1 MARAAR
7 DLTPPELAVEVSG
20 FLRAASIDH
29 AVGGALALGFYAEPR
44 GTLDVDIN
52 IFVDADDSGE
62 ALDVLAA
69 GGIVLDREH
78 ALQTI
83 ASRGDLFLRHRGCRL
98 DLFFNSI
105 PFHASAARRT
115 REVSL
120 LGVRVPILA
129 PEDLIVL
136 KLLFN
141 RHKDVVDIERIVA
154 MLGTAGLDWSYIRR
168 WLIEC
173 VGEDDPRMATLK
185 ALSNDDGQ
193 SDAT

>member
-20 FLRAASIDH
+20 FLRAAGIDH

-44 GTLDVDIN
+44 GTLDVDLN
-52 IFVDADDSGE
+52 IFVDADEPGE
-62 ALDVLAA
+62 ALDALSA
-69 GGIVLDREH
+69 GGIAIDHEH
-78 ALQTI
+78 AIATI

-105 PFHASAARRT
+105 PFHASVSRRT
-115 REVSL
+115 REVHL
-120 LGVRVPILA
+120 LGARVPILA

-136 KLLFN
+136 KLLFH
-141 RHKDVVDIERIVA
+141 RHKDIVDIERIVA
-154 MLGTAGLDWSYIRR
+154 AMGADLDWPYVRR

-173 VGEDDPRMATLK
+173 VGKDDARMDTLNTLLQEDSRRPAT
-185 ALSNDDGQ
+185 
-193 SDAT
+193 

>member
-1 MARAAR
+1 MARAAQ

-20 FLRAASIDH
+20 LLRAAGIDH

-44 GTLDVDIN
+44 GTLDVDLN
-52 IFVDADDSGE
+52 IFVDADEPGE
-62 ALDVLAA
+62 ALGALSA
-69 GGIVLDREH
+69 GGIAIDHEH
-78 ALQTI
+78 AVATI

-105 PFHASAARRT
+105 PLHASVARRT
-115 REVSL
+115 REVRL
-120 LGVRVPILA
+120 LGVNVPILA

-154 MLGTAGLDWSYIRR
+154 AMGADLDWPYVRH

-173 VGEDDPRMATLK
+173 TGEEDARMATLN
-185 ALSNDDGQ
+185 ALQ
-193 SDAT
+193 KEDARRPAT

>member
-20 FLRAASIDH
+20 FLRAAGLDH

-44 GTLDVDIN
+44 GTLDVDLN
-52 IFVDADDSGE
+52 IFVDADEPGE
-62 ALDVLAA
+62 ALDALS
-69 GGIVLDREH
+69 GGGVAIDHEH
-78 ALQTI
+78 AIPTI

-105 PFHASAARRT
+105 PFHASASRRT
-115 REVSL
+115 REVHL
-120 LGVRVPILA
+120 LGSRVPILS

-141 RHKDVVDIERIVA
+141 RHKDIVDIERIVA
-154 MLGTAGLDWSYIRR
+154 AGTALDWPYIRH

-173 VGEDDPRMATLK
+173 VGEEDARMATLNT
-185 ALSNDDGQ
+185 LREE
-193 SDAT
+193 DARRPAT

>member
-1 MARAAR
+1 MARAAQ

-20 FLRAASIDH
+20 FLRAAAIDH

-44 GTLDVDIN
+44 GTLDVDLN
-52 IFVDADDSGE
+52 IFVDADAPGE
-62 ALDVLAA
+62 ALDALSA
-69 GGIVLDREH
+69 GGIVVDRDR
-78 ALQTI
+78 ATAAI

-105 PFHASAARRT
+105 PFHASVSRRT
-115 REVSL
+115 REVHL
-120 LGVRVPILA
+120 LGARVPILA

-136 KLLFN
+136 KLLFH

-154 MLGTAGLDWSYIRR
+154 AGTALDWPYIRH

-173 VGEDDPRMATLK
+173 VGKDDARMETLNTLREEDARRPVT
-185 ALSNDDGQ
+185 
-193 SDAT
+193 

>member
-1 MARAAR
+1 MARAAH

-20 FLRAASIDH
+20 FLRAAGIDH

-44 GTLDVDIN
+44 GTLDVDLN
-52 IFVDADDSGE
+52 IFVDADAPGE
-62 ALDVLAA
+62 ALDALSA
-69 GGIVLDREH
+69 GGVAIDRDH
-78 ALQTI
+78 AIATI

-105 PFHASAARRT
+105 PFHASASRRT
-115 REVSL
+115 REVHL
-120 LGVRVPILA
+120 LGARVPILA

-154 MLGTAGLDWSYIRR
+154 AMGAELDWPYVRH

-173 VGEDDPRMATLK
+173 VGEEDARMDTLNTLLEGDARGPAT
-185 ALSNDDGQ
+185 
-193 SDAT
+193 

>member
-1 MARAAR
+1 MARAAQ

-20 FLRAASIDH
+20 FLRAAGIDH

-44 GTLDVDIN
+44 GTLDVDLN
-52 IFVDADDSGE
+52 VFVDADEPGE
-62 ALDVLAA
+62 ALDALSA
-69 GGIVLDREH
+69 GGIVVDRDR
-78 ALQTI
+78 AAATI

-105 PFHASAARRT
+105 PLHASVARRT
-115 REVSL
+115 REVRL
-120 LGVRVPILA
+120 LGARVPILA

-136 KLLFN
+136 KLLFH

-154 MLGTAGLDWSYIRR
+154 AMGADLDWPYVRH

-173 VGEDDPRMATLK
+173 VGKDDARMDTLNALVEGDSRRPAT
-185 ALSNDDGQ
+185 
-193 SDAT
+193 

>member
-1 MARAAR
+1 MARAAQ

-20 FLRAASIDH
+20 FLRAAEIDH

-44 GTLDVDIN
+44 GTLDVDLN
-52 IFVDADDSGE
+52 IFVDADEPGE
-62 ALDVLAA
+62 ALDVLSA
-69 GGIVLDREH
+69 GGIALDRSL
-78 ALQTI
+78 AIANI
-83 ASRGDLFLRHRGCRL
+83 ASRGDLYLRHRGCRL

-105 PFHASAARRT
+105 PFHASASRRT

-120 LGVRVPILA
+120 LGARVPILA

-141 RHKDVVDIERIVA
+141 RHKDIVDIERIVA
-154 MLGTAGLDWSYIRR
+154 AAGTGLDWPYVRH

-173 VGEDDPRMATLK
+173 VGEDDARMATLNT
-185 ALSNDDGQ
+185 LLEDDARRP
-193 SDAT
+193 AT

>member
-7 DLTPPELAVEVSG
+7 ELTPPELAVEVSG
-20 FLRAASIDH
+20 LLRAAGIDH

-44 GTLDVDIN
+44 GTLDVDLN
-52 IFVDADDSGE
+52 IFVDADAPGE
-62 ALDVLAA
+62 ALDVLSA
-69 GGIVLDREH
+69 GGIALDRDH
-78 ALQTI
+78 AIAVI

-105 PFHASAARRT
+105 PFHASASRRT
-115 REVSL
+115 REVYL
-120 LGVRVPILA
+120 LGVRLPILA

-141 RHKDVVDIERIVA
+141 RHKDIVDIERIAVA
-154 MLGTAGLDWSYIRR
+154 VGPALDWSYVRR

-173 VGEDDPRMATLK
+173 VGEDDARMATLNTLLEE
-185 ALSNDDGQ
+185 AARRDT
-193 SDAT
+193 A

>member
-1 MARAAR
+1 MARAAH

-20 FLRAASIDH
+20 FLRAAGIDH

-44 GTLDVDIN
+44 GTLDVDLN
-52 IFVDADDSGE
+52 IFVDADAPGE
-62 ALDVLAA
+62 ALDALSA
-69 GGIVLDREH
+69 GGIVIDRNR
-78 ALQTI
+78 AISTI

-105 PFHASAARRT
+105 PFHASASRRT
-115 REVSL
+115 REVHL
-120 LGVRVPILA
+120 LGARVPILA

-154 MLGTAGLDWSYIRR
+154 AMGADLDWPYVRR

-173 VGEDDPRMATLK
+173 VGEDDARMDTLNTLLEGDARGPAT
-185 ALSNDDGQ
+185 
-193 SDAT
+193 

>member
-20 FLRAASIDH
+20 FLRAAGIDH

-44 GTLDVDIN
+44 GTLDVDLN
-52 IFVDADDSGE
+52 IFVDADEPGE
-62 ALDVLAA
+62 ALDALSA
-69 GGIVLDREH
+69 GGVAIDREH
-78 ALQTI
+78 AITTI

-105 PFHASAARRT
+105 PFHASASRRT
-115 REVSL
+115 REVHL
-120 LGVRVPILA
+120 LGARVPILA

-141 RHKDVVDIERIVA
+141 RRKDVVDIERIVA
-154 MLGTAGLDWSYIRR
+154 AGSALDWSYIRH

-173 VGEDDPRMATLK
+173 VGKDDARMATLS
-185 ALSNDDGQ
+185 ALSGDGAGHP
-193 SDAT
+193 AT

>member
-1 MARAAR
+1 MAFTR
-7 DLTPPELAVEVSG
+7 S
-20 FLRAASIDH
+20 
-29 AVGGALALGFYAEPR
+29 PR
-44 GTLDVDIN
+44 GTLDVDLN
-52 IFVDADDSGE
+52 IFVDAEDPGE
-62 ALDVLAA
+62 ALDVLSA
-69 GGIVLDREH
+69 GGIALERAH
-78 ALQTI
+78 AIATI

-120 LGVRVPILA
+120 LGARVPILA

-154 MLGTAGLDWSYIRR
+154 AGSALDWPYIRH

-173 VGEDDPRMATLK
+173 VGEDDARMVALNTLREEDARRPAT
-185 ALSNDDGQ
+185 
-193 SDAT
+193 

>member
-1 MARAAR
+1 MARAAQ

-20 FLRAASIDH
+20 FLRTAGIEH

-44 GTLDVDIN
+44 GTLDVDLN
-52 IFVDADDSGE
+52 VFVDADEPGE
-62 ALDVLAA
+62 ALDALSA
-69 GGIVLDREH
+69 GGIAIDHEH
-78 ALQTI
+78 ATATI

-105 PFHASAARRT
+105 PFHASASRRT
-115 REVSL
+115 REIRL
-120 LGVRVPILA
+120 LGARVPILA

-141 RHKDVVDIERIVA
+141 RHKDIVDIEHIVA
-154 MLGTAGLDWSYIRR
+154 VAGADLDWPYVRH

-173 VGEDDPRMATLK
+173 VGEDDARMATLDTLQGDQ
-185 ALSNDDGQ
+185 AGHH
-193 SDAT
+193 AT

>member
-7 DLTPPELAVEVSG
+7 ELTPPELAVEVSG
-20 FLRAASIDH
+20 LLRAAGIDH
-29 AVGGALALGFYAEPR
+29 SVGGALALGFYAEPR
-44 GTLDVDIN
+44 GTLGVDLN
-52 IFVDADDSGE
+52 VFVDADEPAG
-62 ALDVLAA
+62 ALDVLST
-69 GGIVLDREH
+69 GGLAFDRSD
-78 ALQTI
+78 AIATI

-105 PFHASAARRT
+105 PFHTSASRRT

-141 RHKDVVDIERIVA
+141 RHKDIVDIERIAVEVGPA
-154 MLGTAGLDWSYIRR
+154 LDWPYVRR

-173 VGEDDPRMATLK
+173 VGEHDARMATLNT
-185 ALSNDDGQ
+185 LLGE
-193 SDAT
+193 DARRDTA

>member
-1 MARAAR
+1 MARAPQA
-7 DLTPPELAVEVSG
+7 LTPPELAVEVSG
-20 FLRAASIDH
+20 FLRAADIDH

-44 GTLDVDIN
+44 GTLDVDLN
-52 IFVDADDSGE
+52 IFVDAGDPGE

-69 GGIVLDREH
+69 GGIVLDRDH
-78 ALQTI
+78 AIATL

-115 REVSL
+115 REISL
-120 LGVRVPILA
+120 LGARVPILS

-154 MLGTAGLDWSYIRR
+154 ALGAAGLDWPYIRR

-173 VGEDDPRMATLK
+173 VGEEDSRMATLK
-185 ALSNDDGQ
+185 ALSNDDAR